1 MTRLKVVFPFLILLV
16 EERRVTDKRVWL
28 FINDGVLFRMF

>member
-16 EERRVTDKRVWL
+16 GEGRVTDKKGLV
-28 FINDGVLFRMF
+28 VYK

>member
-16 EERRVTDKRVWL
+16 GESRVTNKKVWL
-28 FINDGVLFRMF
+28 SINDGVLLRMF